1 MIFYRSDF
9 CLGERAAA
17 SPTRGKGEP
26 GSSRR
31 KASRPSQRSQSVSNM
46 KSMDLDSRS
55 LQSSTSRSTIAEPS
69 SARKKNKGSIIPRIF
84 PLRSKNRNNST
95 DSGESASGVAPRA
108 SWRGSSWRNSS
119 SRSAHL
125 TSSKKSLGLME
136 CPLCLMERPKQHF
149 PEILTC
155 DHRSCR
161 ECLRQYLKIEITESR
176 VNIACPECAEP
187 LHPNDIKVVL
197 QDDVLMSKY
206 EEFTLRRL
214 LMMDPD
220 CRWCPAPDC
229 GYAVIATGCAS
240 CPHLMCER
248 PGCCTSFCYHCK
260 QMWHPNQTCDT
271 ARQQRSGI
279 IRKTSL
285 SYSQGSASADQIK
298 PCPRCTA
305 LIIKMD
311 DGSCNH
317 MTCAVCGAEFCWLCM
332 KEISDLHYLSPS
344 GCTFWGKK
352 PWSRKKKILWQL
364 GTLVGAPVG
373 IALVAGIAIPAIII
387 GIPVYVG
394 RKVHA
399 KYANRSRTKRNFAI
413 AGSVILSVIV
423 SPLIAALTV
432 GIGVP
437 IMLAYVYGV
446 VPISLCRSGGCGVST
461 SNSGGVRIDF
471 DDDNDV
477 TVGVSG
483 VHTDAE
489 NNQDVQSVVTANAS
503 IGEASVMNRESTSHL
518 EVAGVMTDDTVSD
531 TASASTR
538 AMAGASLTGSL
549 SGSGGVGP
557 AMVGIP
563 SQHRMDVHAEIVGKR
578 LSLSSESTS
587 ICYPDSNS
595 LVGQAGFILED
606 RVAESILE
614 ANSSSFAPLE
624 VHVDI
629 EEPEVIKSRHS
640 SSSSCEND
648 RLNRRA
654 SSSGTHPSKSVAV
667 KKGKAETDRNGDVWE
682 LKSKSNEAR
691 ERGVGRGKGKRPVY
705 PPKGRSIG
713 QECNDSLTDR
723 LSINSELSAV
733 CHEST
738 DASQGSLNQFD
749 GTVCSNDSPVSPIG
763 KSGVPSHS
771 SSFTSSQSL
780 SLGTMSSFGSHL
792 PEVENDRP
800 ASCVSLE
807 GSPPFKTGV
816 LAHSS
821 YTTKL

>member
-1 MIFYRSDF
+1 MIFYRSDL
-9 CLGERAAA
+9 CLGERAA
-17 SPTRGKGEP
+17 SPSRGKGDS
-26 GSSRR
+26 SSRR
-31 KASRPSQRSQSVSNM
+31 KHNRPSQRSQSVSNM
-46 KSMDLDSRS
+46 KSVDLDNRS

-69 SARKKNKGSIIPRIF
+69 SARKKNKGSIIPRIW
-84 PLRSKNRNNST
+84 PLRSKNRHNST
-95 DSGESASGVAPRA
+95 DSAESSSTWRA
-108 SWRGSSWRNSS
+108 SSWRTGT

-125 TSSKKSLGLME
+125 SSNPKMKLGLME
-136 CPLCLMERPKQHF
+136 CPLCLMERPKQQF

-187 LHPNDIKVVL
+187 LHPNDIKNVL

-229 GYAVIATGCAS
+229 GYAVIAASCAS

-248 PGCCTSFCYHCK
+248 PGCGTSFCYHCK

-271 ARQQRSGI
+271 ARQQRSGV

-413 AGSVILSVIV
+413 AGSVIVSVIV

-471 DDDNDV
+471 DDENDV
-477 TVGVSG
+477 NIGTSG
-483 VHTDAE
+483 VNTDTE

-538 AMAGASLTGSL
+538 AIAGASLTGSL

-557 AMVGIP
+557 AAVGM
-563 SQHRMDVHAEIVGKR
+563 SSHHRMDVHAEIVGKR

-587 ICYPDSNS
+587 MCYPDSSS
-595 LVGQAGFILED
+595 LVGQAGFIQEEG
-606 RVAESILE
+606 ESIDE
-614 ANSSSFAPLE
+614 AEGGSPLE

-629 EEPEVIKSRHS
+629 QEVNKSRHS
-640 SSSSCEND
+640 SYSSSEHE
-648 RLNRRA
+648 R
-654 SSSGTHPSKSVAV
+654 SSSTSSNARPLKPIVLQKDV
-667 KKGKAETDRNGDVWE
+667 PETASDVWE
-682 LKSKSNEAR
+682 LKSRNNEAKGR
-691 ERGVGRGKGKRPVY
+691 GRGKRLMPNQ
-705 PPKGRSIG
+705 KGRVVG
-713 QECNDSLTDR
+713 QECNDLLTDR

-733 CHEST
+733 CPESM
-738 DASQGSLNQFD
+738 SQGSLD
-749 GTVCSNDSPVSPIG
+749 GVECLSGSPSTSSQIVKIAAP
-763 KSGVPSHS
+763 S

-780 SLGTMSSFGSHL
+780 SLGTMSSYSSQL

-807 GSPPFKTGV
+807 GSAPFT
-816 LAHSS
+816 LLTHST